1 MSETTPQEPAPL
13 SESEI
18 IASRRAKLKR
28 FRDELG
34 FEPYGQREDGLLSL
48 ADARACFGEDAHVA
62 YETAAKESKA
72 AGSRAAWCSTATWA
86 SSCSS
91 SCATRPAT
99 SR

>member
-34 FEPYGQREDGLLSL
+34 FEPYGRREDGLLAL
-48 ADARACFGEDAHVA
+48 VEARARFSEEAHAAHDAA
-62 YETAAKESKA
+62 TKE
-72 AGSRAAWCSTATWA
+72 
-86 SSCSS
+86 
-91 SCATRPAT
+91 
-99 SR
+99 

>member
-34 FEPYGQREDGLLSL
+34 FEPYGQR
-48 ADARACFGEDAHVA
+48 
-62 YETAAKESKA
+62 
-72 AGSRAAWCSTATWA
+72 
-86 SSCSS
+86 
-91 SCATRPAT
+91 
-99 SR
+99 